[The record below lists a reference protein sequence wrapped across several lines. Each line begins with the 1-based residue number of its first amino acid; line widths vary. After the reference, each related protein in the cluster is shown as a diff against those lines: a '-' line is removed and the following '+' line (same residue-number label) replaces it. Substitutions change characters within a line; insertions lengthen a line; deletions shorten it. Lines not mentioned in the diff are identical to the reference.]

1 MPIHIRRISTRLVPG
16 PVLPLLGQVQ
26 HVLVKGERR
35 SCGTPPFS
43 GTAWS
48 CQAWHGLTRRQLVA
62 RAGQSLQFVAA
73 DAGWHIDGVHRL
85 VDFGLAIRRARPIAG
100 FESFLAAAAIVA
112 IRPHELDADVRR
124 HLPPIVTTR
133 VRPACSVTDCGA
145 SGLSM
150 GLPEPTEVAL
160 PLSSNAR
167 HQLSSF
173 RQYLPAI
180 GWKSPLPS
188 AVRTSVRLM
197 SLVGLADDAPPSAP
211 ALLPGY
217 LTSAS
222 GSSPQ
227 SRSMETVR

>member
-16 PVLPLLGQVQ
+16 PALPLLRSGTARSRQG
-26 HVLVKGERR
+26 GERR

-133 VRPACSVTDCGA
+133 VRPACSVTDCG
-145 SGLSM
+145 SSRLSM

-160 PLSSNAR
+160 PLSSNVR

-180 GWKSPLPS
+180 G
-188 AVRTSVRLM
+188 
-197 SLVGLADDAPPSAP
+197 
-211 ALLPGY
+211 
-217 LTSAS
+217 
-222 GSSPQ
+222 
-227 SRSMETVR
+227 

>member
-1 MPIHIRRISTRLVPG
+1 MVPAAISSTPCLFISAVYPPG
-16 PVLPLLGQVQ
+16 SSPGRPYLYSVRYSTFSSGG
-26 HVLVKGERR
+26 GERR

-73 DAGWHIDGVHRL
+73 DAGWH
-85 VDFGLAIRRARPIAG
+85 IAG

-145 SGLSM
+145 SRLSM

-160 PLSSNAR
+160 PLSSNVR

-180 GWKSPLPS
+180 G
-188 AVRTSVRLM
+188 
-197 SLVGLADDAPPSAP
+197 
-211 ALLPGY
+211 
-217 LTSAS
+217 
-222 GSSPQ
+222 
-227 SRSMETVR
+227 

>member
-1 MPIHIRRISTRLVPG
+1 MVPAAISSTPCLFISAVYPPG
-16 PVLPLLGQVQ
+16 SSPGRPYLYSVRYSTFSSR
-26 HVLVKGERR
+26 GERR

-73 DAGWHIDGVHRL
+73 DAGWHI
-85 VDFGLAIRRARPIAG
+85 AG

-124 HLPPIVTTR
+124 HLPPTVTTR
-133 VRPACSVTDCGA
+133 VRPACSVTDCGS

-160 PLSSNAR
+160 PLSSNVG

-173 RQYLPAI
+173 REYLPAI
-180 GWKSPLPS
+180 GENRLCR
-188 AVRTSVRLM
+188 VRCEH
-197 SLVGLADDAPPSAP
+197 P
-211 ALLPGY
+211 
-217 LTSAS
+217 S
-222 GSSPQ
+222 GSCPWWAWPMMH
-227 SRSMETVR
+227 RRPRRRCRPAP

>member
-1 MPIHIRRISTRLVPG
+1 MVPAAISSPPCLFISATYPPG
-16 PVLPLLGQVQ
+16 SSPDRPYLYSVRYSTCSSR
-26 HVLVKGERR
+26 GERR

-124 HLPPIVTTR
+124 HLPPTVTTR

-160 PLSSNAR
+160 PLSSNVR

-180 GWKSPLPS
+180 G
-188 AVRTSVRLM
+188 
-197 SLVGLADDAPPSAP
+197 
-211 ALLPGY
+211 
-217 LTSAS
+217 
-222 GSSPQ
+222 
-227 SRSMETVR
+227 

>member
-1 MPIHIRRISTRLVPG
+1 MVPAAISSTPCLFISAVYPPGSPPRAGPTSTR
-16 PVLPLLGQVQ
+16 QVQ
-26 HVLVKGERR
+26 HVLVKRERR

-133 VRPACSVTDCGA
+133 VRPACSVTDCGS

-160 PLSSNAR
+160 PLSV
-167 HQLSSF
+167 Q
-173 RQYLPAI
+173 RQAPTVVFQ
-180 GWKSPLPS
+180 
-188 AVRTSVRLM
+188 AVFACYRLEIAFAECGANIRQAHV
-197 SLVGLADDAPPSAP
+197 LGGL
-211 ALLPGY
+211 G
-217 LTSAS
+217 
-222 GSSPQ
+222 
-227 SRSMETVR
+227 R

>member
-1 MPIHIRRISTRLVPG
+1 MVPAAISSTPCLFISAVYPPG
-16 PVLPLLGQVQ
+16 SSPGRPYLYSVRYSTFSSGG
-26 HVLVKGERR
+26 GERR

-85 VDFGLAIRRARPIAG
+85 VDFGLAIRRARPIAE
-100 FESFLAAAAIVA
+100 FESFLAAATIVA

-124 HLPPIVTTR
+124 HLPPTVTTR
-133 VRPACSVTDCGA
+133 VRPACSVTDCGS
-145 SGLSM
+145 SGLST
-150 GLPEPTEVAL
+150 GLPEPTEVVL
-160 PLSSNAR
+160 PLSSNVR

-180 GWKSPLPS
+180 G
-188 AVRTSVRLM
+188 
-197 SLVGLADDAPPSAP
+197 
-211 ALLPGY
+211 
-217 LTSAS
+217 
-222 GSSPQ
+222 
-227 SRSMETVR
+227 

>member
-1 MPIHIRRISTRLVPG
+1 MVPAAISSTPCLFISAVYPPG
-16 PVLPLLGQVQ
+16 SSPGRPYLYSGQVQ

-62 RAGQSLQFVAA
+62 RAGQSLQFAAA
-73 DAGWHIDGVHRL
+73 DAGWH
-85 VDFGLAIRRARPIAG
+85 IAG

-145 SGLSM
+145 SGLSR
-150 GLPEPTEVAL
+150 GLPAPTEVAL

-180 GWKSPLPS
+180 G
-188 AVRTSVRLM
+188 
-197 SLVGLADDAPPSAP
+197 
-211 ALLPGY
+211 
-217 LTSAS
+217 
-222 GSSPQ
+222 
-227 SRSMETVR
+227 

>member
-16 PVLPLLGQVQ
+16 PALPLLGQVQ

-124 HLPPIVTTR
+124 HLPPTVTTR
-133 VRPACSVTDCGA
+133 VRPACSVTDCGS

-160 PLSSNAR
+160 PLSSNVR

-180 GWKSPLPS
+180 G
-188 AVRTSVRLM
+188 
-197 SLVGLADDAPPSAP
+197 
-211 ALLPGY
+211 
-217 LTSAS
+217 
-222 GSSPQ
+222 
-227 SRSMETVR
+227 

>member
-1 MPIHIRRISTRLVPG
+1 MVPAAISSTPCLFISAVYPPG
-16 PVLPLLGQVQ
+16 SSPGRPYLYSVRYSTFSSR
-26 HVLVKGERR
+26 GERR

-73 DAGWHIDGVHRL
+73 DAGWH
-85 VDFGLAIRRARPIAG
+85 IAG

-150 GLPEPTEVAL
+150 GLPEPTEVVL
-160 PLSSNAR
+160 PLSSNVR

-180 GWKSPLPS
+180 G
-188 AVRTSVRLM
+188 
-197 SLVGLADDAPPSAP
+197 
-211 ALLPGY
+211 
-217 LTSAS
+217 
-222 GSSPQ
+222 
-227 SRSMETVR
+227 